1 MIACHLLL
9 LRFGQA
15 LAALNRFLPLLF
27 LDHQVDDMFLDELVV
42 FDHAALH
49 H

>member
-1 MIACHLLL
+1 MIARHLLL
-9 LRFGQA
+9 LWLGQA
-15 LAALNRFLPLLF
+15 LAALNWFLPLLF

-42 FDHAALH
+42 FDHATLH